1 MTNHLK
7 QRSQQQPSTIRGAS
21 RFGTALTGVL
31 LLTGVAACGDQDS
44 APQAQAEA
52 TVARPKSEIK
62 LSDTAVDMPAQMP
75 GGLVDVQLDASPS
88 TKRSHHLA
96 FFRRNDGVSVKQL
109 EKASDAEFESLVT
122 YEGGNAQ
129 VNAGA
134 SQAVTFDLDP
144 GNYTVIDFDEQQ
156 NMLIAET
163 TVGARTQGAAEPT
176 AKGTI
181 KLGPGMKITLPK
193 DFDGTGVWKVVND
206 DPSLPHEAGVG
217 RLAPNK
223 TSADA
228 IAWAKD
234 FAGPPPIETVGGFGA
249 ISPGHQGWVD
259 LGPKQAPGNYLVYC
273 ALPGSDGM
281 LHLAMGMATEFPIN

>member
-7 QRSQQQPSTIRGAS
+7 QRSQQQPSTIRRAS
-21 RFGTALTGVL
+21 RLGTALTGVL

-134 SQAVTFDLDP
+134 SQALTFDLDP

-156 NMLIAET
+156 NMLIGET

-193 DFDGTGVWKVVND
+193 GFDGSGVWKVVND

-228 IAWAKD
+228 VAWAKD
-234 FAGPPPIETVGGFGA
+234 LTCV
-249 ISPGHQGWVD
+249 
-259 LGPKQAPGNYLVYC
+259 
-273 ALPGSDGM
+273 
-281 LHLAMGMATEFPIN
+281 